1 MVLEASGKFSEGVV
15 HPRGELSEISADKL
29 SNSTR
34 LIPQAWKGPP
44 PTPMW
49 EPQPSCSCAV

>member
-1 MVLEASGKFSEGVV
+1 MVLEASGKFSEVVV
-15 HPRGELSEISADKL
+15 HPRGELSETLADKL
-29 SNSTR
+29 SDTTC

-49 EPQPSCSCAV
+49 EPQPPCSCTV